1 MLDVEDGEDEE
12 ELIELVEDEKLEE
25 DEGLLLFAEDTEL
38 IEFKFGTPAQLTT
51 SMENKV
57 VVNNCL
63 FMNISSNKE
72 LLLSYM
78 SFFKKTYGMSMS
90 SIFKI

>member
-38 IEFKFGTPAQLTT
+38 KEFKFGAPAQLTT
-51 SMENKV
+51 SMDNKIEI
-57 VVNNCL
+57 NNCL
-63 FMNISSNKE
+63 FMNISPNKE

-78 SFFKKTYGMSMS
+78 SFVKKTYEISMS
-90 SIFKI
+90 LIFKI